1 MAKKHPWFRSRCY
14 LHFDPPIGFKR
25 AQSIVTSPKRVAR
38 HSFYPLIAYHVESKK
53 LKHDKS
59 SGKLIK
65 KTKQRPIAYAAH
77 LDSQIYS
84 YYAWRLSA
92 FYEKHLQDNR
102 ISDTVLAFRPL
113 GKSNVDFAAEAF
125 KEIENRRNCSAVA
138 LDISGFFDNLDHE
151 ILKTIWAK
159 LLGVSRLPDDHYCI
173 YKSLTKSSKVNKEQ
187 LYQTLNISENN
198 PRKDKKIRLCSSADF
213 REKVRNTGLIET
225 NESCK
230 GIPQGTPISALLS
243 NIYMAKFD
251 IDANDLVKAVGGVY
265 LRYCDDMLFIV
276 PTSKKNDVAGTVRKL
291 IKNLRLDINVEKTEI
306 HDFRDIGGMIQADKP
321 LQYLGFTYDGKN
333 ILIRSAS
340 LARYSERMR
349 RGVGL
354 AKATMRKR
362 NKLKKKR
369 GESPKDLFKR
379 KIYKRYSH
387 LGRRNFIRYGLRSS
401 EIMNSKAIRKQLK
414 PLWDR
419 LLKEIG
425 T

>member
-1 MAKKHPWFRSRCY
+1 MAYKHPWFRSRSY
-14 LHFDPPIGFKR
+14 LHFDPPIGIQR
-25 AQSIVTSPKRVAR
+25 AQSIVTSPKKVAA

-59 SGKLIK
+59 SGALIK
-65 KTKQRPIAYAAH
+65 KTKQRPIAYASH

-84 YYAWRLSA
+84 YYAWKLSDL
-92 FYEKHLQDNR
+92 YEKHLQKYS
-102 ISDTVLAFRPL
+102 ISDAVLAFRPL

-125 KEIENRRNCSAVA
+125 KEIESRRNCSAVA
-138 LDISGFFDNLDHE
+138 LDISGFFGNLDHE
-151 ILKTIWAK
+151 ILKRAWIN
-159 LLGVSRLPDDHYCI
+159 LLGTAKLPDDHYCI
-173 YKSLTKSSKVNKEQ
+173 FKSLTKFSTVSKEQ
-187 LYQTLNISENN
+187 LYQALDISENN
-198 PRKDKKIRLCSSADF
+198 PRKEGRKRLCSSVDF
-213 REKVRNTGLIET
+213 REKVRKAGLIESR
-225 NESCK
+225 NSRS

-243 NIYMAKFD
+243 NIYMTEFD
-251 IDANDLVKAVGGVY
+251 IDANAATKSVGGVY

-276 PTSKKNDVAGTVRKL
+276 PTREKNKVAGKIRQL
-291 IKNLRLDINVEKTEI
+291 IKNLKLDINVDKTEI
-306 HDFRDIGGMIQADKP
+306 RDFVDIGGKLQSDKP

-333 ILIRSAS
+333 ILLRSAS
-340 LARYSERMR
+340 LARYSERMK
-349 RGVGL
+349 RGVRL

-362 NKLKKKR
+362 NKLKIKR
-369 GESPKDLFKR
+369 GENPKKLFKR

-419 LLKEIG
+419 LLKEID